1 MPQMFKKNW
10 LSVTEILEL
19 CPIMLLVIKNM
30 PLMSLNSLQVNYL
43 SVLIIVFL
51 EKINLSWIS
60 KSRANN

>member
-19 CPIMLLVIKNM
+19 CQIMLLVIKNM